1 MPGRHSQL
9 NTHLHTNTLSWTVN
23 VHCGINDFNTYGVQ
37 IHLKTVCMFFGSD
50 AKLLRC
56 LSIALLGCIFVTL
69 LYISIIVTGLS
80 PSACS
85 TYTVYPHNHD
95 PNIAHPSV
103 IPDRQLIEVVVTA
116 LHNLTPDA
124 QSRFTPNILRED
136 FNLNFWSPQ
145 VVILRS
151 LGGSTICYIY

>member
-1 MPGRHSQL
+1 
-9 NTHLHTNTLSWTVN
+9 
-23 VHCGINDFNTYGVQ
+23 
-37 IHLKTVCMFFGSD
+37 MFFGSD

-85 TYTVYPHNHD
+85 TYMVYPHNHD

-116 LHNLTPDA
+116 LHNLTPDLPVT
-124 QSRFTPNILRED
+124 FHLKHIT
-136 FNLNFWSPQ
+136 
-145 VVILRS
+145 
-151 LGGSTICYIY
+151 